1 MKNTA
6 LITGASSGIGAEFAR
21 YHAAR
26 GGDLVIVARSEDKL
40 NALKA
45 ELEKAC
51 DVKVMVVVAD
61 LAEPDSANK
70 IFAATESAG
79 VQVNILINN
88 AGYGGYG
95 KFHERELAQEQ
106 AMIQVNVVS
115 LVNLTH
121 LYLQGMVKR
130 NAGKVLNVASSAAF
144 LPGPLLAVYY
154 AAKSFV
160 ASFSQAIAQ
169 ELSDTKVTSTV
180 LCPGPVATGFVDASD
195 LGGIATVE
203 KGAATAQSVAKCGY
217 EAMLR
222 GDLVKIN
229 SPAVSF
235 LVNWIIPLL
244 PRKFLLSM
252 SQKLMQKGTSQPG
265 AMAPK

>member
-26 GGDLVIVARSEDKL
+26 GGDLVIVARSEEKL

-45 ELEKAC
+45 ELERAHGIE
-51 DVKVMVVVAD
+51 VVVLTAD
-61 LAEPDSANK
+61 LAEPDAANK

-79 VQVNILINN
+79 IQVDILINN
-88 AGYGGYG
+88 AGYGGHG
-95 KFHERELAQEQ
+95 KFHERELSRDL

-121 LYLQGMVKR
+121 LYLTGMVER
-130 NAGKVLNVASSAAF
+130 NGGRILHVASAAAF
-144 LPGPLLAVYY
+144 MPGPLLAVYY
-154 AAKSFV
+154 ATKSFV

-169 ELSDTKVTSTV
+169 ELSDTNVTSTV
-180 LCPGPVATGFVDASD
+180 LCPGPVATGFVEASD
-195 LGGIATVE
+195 LSGVPALDN
-203 KGAATAQSVAKCGY
+203 AASPISVAKCGY

-222 GDLVKIN
+222 GELVKIN
-229 SPAVSF
+229 NPAIAF
-235 LVNWIIPLL
+235 FVNWIIPLL
-244 PRKFLLSM
+244 PRKLVLKFGQKSM
-252 SQKLMQKGTSQPG
+252 EKKLV
-265 AMAPK
+265 

>member
-6 LITGASSGIGAEFAR
+6 LITGASRGIGAEFAR

-26 GGDLVIVARSEDKL
+26 GGDLVIVARSADKL
-40 NALKA
+40 NVLKT
-45 ELEKAC
+45 ELEKAFG
-51 DVKVMVVVAD
+51 VQVMVITAN

-79 VQVNILINN
+79 IQVDILINN
-88 AGYGGYG
+88 AGFGGHG
-95 KFHERELAQEQ
+95 KFYEQELIQDQ

-130 NAGKVLNVASSAAF
+130 NSGRILNVASSAAF
-144 LPGPLLAVYY
+144 LPGPLMAVYY
-154 AAKSFV
+154 ATKSFV

-169 ELSDTKVTSTV
+169 ELSDTHITSTV
-180 LCPGPVATGFVDASD
+180 LCPGPVATGFAEASD
-195 LGGIATVE
+195 LAGVSAAV
-203 KGAATAQSVAKCGY
+203 KGADSPQSVAKCGY
-217 EAMLR
+217 EAMLK

-229 SPAVSF
+229 DPAIAF
-235 LVNWIIPLL
+235 MVNWIIPLL
-244 PRKFLLSM
+244 PRRFVLKM
-252 SQKLMQKGTSQPG
+252 SQK
-265 AMAPK
+265 AMEKKDT